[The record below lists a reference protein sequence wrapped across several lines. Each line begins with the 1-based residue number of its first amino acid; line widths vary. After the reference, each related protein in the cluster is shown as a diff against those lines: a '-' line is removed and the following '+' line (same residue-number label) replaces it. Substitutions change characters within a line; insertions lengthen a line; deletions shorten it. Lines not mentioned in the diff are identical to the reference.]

1 MTLARSTTIRNVIV
15 TELNHADRAWHLPA
29 AQFTAAAAYA
39 PIYSRED
46 LEQLRVDVVALENE
60 EGRAPESPK
69 SAQDLYAINIVVQ
82 AAVDPADTTR
92 IDELVYLCQQIHD
105 FYELQSNGRPRVLTG
120 LTSTWPAEVSTPE
133 IYDPDKLVDERI
145 FLSVV
150 ELVVRQWRKEAGGT
164 P

>member
-1 MTLARSTTIRNVIV
+1 MTLARSTTIRNTIV
-15 TELNHADRAWHLPA
+15 DELNDAARAWHLPA
-29 AQFTAAAAYA
+29 AQFTATPAYA

-46 LEQLRVDVVALENE
+46 LEQLRVDVVALEND
-60 EGRAPESPK
+60 EGRAPNSPK
-69 SAQDLYAINIVVQ
+69 TAQDLYALNIVVQ
-82 AAVDPADTTR
+82 EAVDPADTTR

-105 FYELQSNGRPRVLTG
+105 FYELASTGRPRALTG
-120 LTSTWPAEVSTPE
+120 LASTWPAEVTTPE

-150 ELVVRQWRKEAGGT
+150 ELTIRQWRKEAGGT